1 MTLQSLR
8 TFLTSGSL
16 LAQLVPARSQWRD
29 VAYLVAGNILKFALG
44 LAPSVLIFRVLGPT
58 DVGRLTLAL
67 NVISVFSIVGEF
79 GLRDAAV
86 NYCAR
91 FLATVPERARQ
102 VARTFLVSKVSLAA
116 LAGSVAFF
124 SAGWIAARFYPQARV
139 ADLIRLGAF
148 SLLADGLLS
157 FSMVMLEAQQSFAAM
172 SALGVIQALMRAA
185 SIAALFLVRHL
196 SLVSLVV
203 LESIVPLA
211 AFAYSLRLMPHSF
224 VSLRRPLLKYLGLLF
239 QFTKWIAIAAL
250 AGTLFLKLDVLMLSG
265 LRGTAEVGV
274 YAAAI
279 ALVAK
284 LEAVKNAVLTTAFPQ
299 ACRCTGHGEM
309 RVYVSRSLRLTG
321 ATSLAMLPLFVMGGM
336 LIVWLYGADYGAA
349 APAFYP
355 LLAAFLIG
363 LNIEPVAFVLYPLN
377 QPQWV
382 AVNEVAQL
390 AVGLAMGL
398 ALIPALGIVGAAWGV
413 LVARIAA
420 ALVTFGL
427 VRRFL
432 WKQVA

>member
-1 MTLQSLR
+1 MLQSLR
-8 TFLTSGSL
+8 TVLTSGDL
-16 LAQLVPARSQWRD
+16 LARLAPARGQLRD
-29 VAYLVAGNILKFALG
+29 VAFLVAGNVLKFALG
-44 LAPSVLIFRVLGPT
+44 LAPSVLIFRALGPV

-86 NYCAR
+86 NYLTR
-91 FLATVPERARQ
+91 FMATAPERARQ
-102 VARTFLVSKVSLAA
+102 VARTFLVSKVALAA
-116 LAGSVAFF
+116 LAGSVALFC
-124 SAGWIAARFYPQARV
+124 AEWIAARFYPQARV

-157 FSMVMLEAQQSFAAM
+157 FSLVMLEAQQRFAAI
-172 SALGVIQALMRAA
+172 SALGVIQALMRAT
-185 SIAALFLVRHL
+185 SIGVLFLAHRL
-196 SLVSLVV
+196 SLASLVV
-203 LESIVPLA
+203 LESLVPLA
-211 AFAYSLRLMPHSF
+211 AFAYSLRLIPRSF
-224 VSLRRPLLKYLGLLF
+224 VSLRRPLLKHLGLLV

-265 LRGTAEVGV
+265 LRATAEVGV

-284 LEAVKNAVLTTAFPQ
+284 LEAVKNAILTTAFPQ

-309 RVYVSRSLRLTG
+309 RVYVSGSLRLTG
-321 ATSLAMLPLFVMGGM
+321 ITSLAMLPLFVVGGM
-336 LIVWLYGADYGAA
+336 LIVWLYGADYRAA

-355 LLAAFLIG
+355 LLATFIIG
-363 LNIEPVAFVLYPLN
+363 LNVEPVAFVLYPLN
-377 QPQWV
+377 RPQWV

-390 AVGLAMGL
+390 AVGLGMGL
-398 ALIPALGIVGAAWGV
+398 ALIPAFGIVGAAWGV
-413 LVARIAA
+413 LVARIVA
-420 ALVTFGL
+420 ALVTFRL

-432 WKQVA
+432 WEQVA

>member
-1 MTLQSLR
+1 
-8 TFLTSGSL
+8 
-16 LAQLVPARSQWRD
+16 
-29 VAYLVAGNILKFALG
+29 VAFLVAGNALKFALG
-44 LAPSVLIFRVLGPT
+44 LAPSVLIFRALGPV

-86 NYCAR
+86 NYLTR
-91 FLATVPERARQ
+91 FMATAPERARQ

-116 LAGSVAFF
+116 LAGSVALFC
-124 SAGWIAARFYPQARV
+124 AGWIAARFYPQARV

-157 FSMVMLEAQQSFAAM
+157 FSLVMLEAQQRFAAM
-172 SALGVIQALMRAA
+172 SALGVIQALMRAT
-185 SIAALFLVRHL
+185 SIAVLFLARHL
-196 SLVSLVV
+196 SLASLVV

-211 AFAYSLRLMPHSF
+211 AFAYSLRLIPRSF
-224 VSLRRPLLKYLGLLF
+224 VSLRRPLLKHLGLLL

-265 LRGTAEVGV
+265 LRTTAEVGV

-309 RVYVSRSLRLTG
+309 RVYVSGSLRLTG
-321 ATSLAMLPLFVMGGM
+321 ITSLAMLPLFVVGGM
-336 LIVWLYGADYGAA
+336 LIVWLYGADYRAA
-349 APAFYP
+349 APAWYP
-355 LLAAFLIG
+355 LLAAFIIG
-363 LNIEPVAFVLYPLN
+363 LNVEPIAFVLYPLN

-398 ALIPALGIVGAAWGV
+398 ALIPAFGIVGAAWGV
-413 LVARIAA
+413 LVARIVA
-420 ALVTFGL
+420 ALVTFRL

-432 WKQVA
+432 WEQVA